1 MEAIAL
7 SSINYVRLQK
17 NSLKVSG
24 WASSQGN
31 IKCFKDLKDFQSS
44 TPESYCIG
52 TLMNKTKA
60 KEFSGLSQVSIL
72 QCSFFQHPEPY
83 SLINLNAVLF
93 SWASGL

>member
-52 TLMNKTKA
+52 TLMTKTKA

-93 SWASGL
+93 SGASGL